1 MSKSMPFYGLV
12 RAFAWSLVAGHYRRH
27 HVGKQVPVDGPLV
40 VICNHNNG
48 LVDGV
53 IQFEVTDRKLR
64 ILAKYKLFETFG
76 IAPMVRALGAIPV
89 YRQKDG
95 VDTSKNISAFQA
107 IGEALREGGAIML
120 FPEGESTYH
129 HRVRPFHTGVARMAL
144 GAEDPTDFTCG
155 VQILPVGLAYD
166 DPHAYRSSAWIWVGE
181 PCMCTDLRELY
192 QSDGRK
198 AVRVFLKRIVEAQRS
213 VTVELDEA
221 GDHRAVCVA
230 EKIAPP
236 DQEHVP
242 HRRQALA
249 RGLGRLRAEDSAA
262 ASALIQRLDALG
274 ESMDQH
280 GLLRS
285 DLAQE
290 APAPNLIMEVLRA
303 SLGLL
308 IWLLLVP
315 VSLLVGPP
323 FLLGRLLSTRSS
335 APRDKEVTITVL
347 LTSVLLPLWG
357 VVWSVALGFVLGLW
371 FGLATF
377 LCILGAFALMPRL
390 WEKRRTLQQALARLS
405 PGKTLEPLR
414 AESDK
419 LRQSLASLPE
429 QA

>member
-1 MSKSMPFYGLV
+1 MPFYGLV

-27 HVGKQVPVDGPLV
+27 HVGGQVPADGALV

-53 IQFEVTDRKLR
+53 IQFEITDRKLR

-166 DPHAYRSSAWIWVGE
+166 NPLAYRSHAWIWVGE

-198 AVRVFLKRIVEAQRS
+198 AVRVFLQRIVEAQRA

-221 GDHRAVCVA
+221 GDHRPVCVA
-230 EKIAPP
+230 EQIARP
-236 DQEHVP
+236 DDRHVP
-242 HRRQALA
+242 QRRQALA
-249 RGLGRLRAEDSAA
+249 AGLGRLRAVDAAA
-262 ASALIQRLDALG
+262 ASALIGRLNGVGDRI
-274 ESMDQH
+274 DRH
-280 GLLRS
+280 GLLPS
-285 DLAQE
+285 DLAE
-290 APAPNLIMEVLRA
+290 DAPAPNAGSALIRA
-303 SLGLL
+303 LAGLL
-308 IWLLLVP
+308 ILALLIP

-323 FLLGRLLSTRSS
+323 FLLGRFFSRRSS
-335 APRDKEVTITVL
+335 APQDKEVTITVL
-347 LTSVLLPLWG
+347 LTSVILPLWS
-357 VVWSVALGFVLGLW
+357 VVWALVVGFQAGTMAALGTLAIIGL
-371 FGLATF
+371 
-377 LCILGAFALMPRL
+377 AFALMPRL
-390 WEKRRTLQQALARLS
+390 WERRRTLQRALAHLTAS
-405 PGKTLEPLR
+405 SNLDPIR
-414 AESDK
+414 AECDT
-419 LRQSLASLPE
+419 LRESLADLPQE
-429 QA
+429 G